1 MLARPIQRRFEDE
14 VVFHCEE
21 GDERRMV
28 VGRYG
33 AIGHSLDADDA
44 MVVVGLMM
52 IGMVCG
58 VWLGGSVLVCCE
70 MNQLMCI
77 ILVSPSCISV
87 SLSPVRV
94 RVFCAP
100 RRF

>member
-1 MLARPIQRRFEDE
+1 
-14 VVFHCEE
+14 
-21 GDERRMV
+21 MV

-58 VWLGGSVLVCCE
+58 VWLVGSVLVCCE